1 LSLRDRSIGTKF
13 PWVKTHG
20 YNQNGHD
27 VTKTKMKEKII
38 LALDLS
44 SPEEAR
50 KTVETFRGEV
60 GAFKIGLQLFTA
72 AGASFVREL
81 TGEGVKI
88 FLDLKFHDIPNT
100 VASAAVEAARMGVW
114 MFNVHALGGGE
125 MMRETAGRVRAACA
139 RENLAQ
145 PKMIAVTVLTSSD
158 AETLRETGIVNELS
172 RQVLNLALLAS
183 ECEMDGV
190 VASPREIALIRE
202 GVKRENFLIV
212 TPGVRPTS
220 KAVFATAD
228 DQKRVMTPA
237 EAIAAGSDHLVIGR
251 PILKAGDSLAAVRE
265 IIREMENA
273 QTN

>member
-1 LSLRDRSIGTKF
+1 
-13 PWVKTHG
+13 
-20 YNQNGHD
+20 
-27 VTKTKMKEKII
+27 MKEKII

-50 KTVETFRGEV
+50 KTIDTFRGEV

-81 TGEGVKI
+81 TGEGLRI

-114 MFNVHALGGGE
+114 MFNVHASGGGE
-125 MMRETAGRVRAACA
+125 MMRETVKRVSEACS
-139 RENLAQ
+139 REYLNR
-145 PKMIAVTVLTSSD
+145 PKMIAVTVLTSSN
-158 AETLRETGIVNELS
+158 AETLRETGIQTGPGE
-172 RQVLNLALLAS
+172 QVLNLARLAS

-190 VASPREIALIRE
+190 VASPQEIAMIRK
-202 GVKRENFLIV
+202 GAGQDFLIV
-212 TPGVRPTS
+212 TPGVRQ
-220 KAVFATAD
+220 AVEAAFATAD

-251 PILKAGDSLAAVRE
+251 PILKAADPLEAVRK
-265 IIREMENA
+265 IAREMESTRA
-273 QTN
+273 H

>member
-1 LSLRDRSIGTKF
+1 
-13 PWVKTHG
+13 V
-20 YNQNGHD
+20 
-27 VTKTKMKEKII
+27 KEKII

-50 KTVETFRGEV
+50 KTIDTFRGEV

-114 MFNVHALGGGE
+114 MFNVHASGGSV
-125 MMRETAGRVRAACA
+125 MMRETVKRVSEACA
-139 RENLAQ
+139 GENLGR
-145 PKMIAVTVLTSSD
+145 PKLIAVTVLTSSN
-158 AETLRETGIVNELS
+158 AETLRETGVQTALAE
-172 RQVLNLALLAS
+172 QVLNLARLAS

-190 VASPREIALIRE
+190 VASPQEIAMIRK
-202 GVKRENFLIV
+202 GAGREDFLIV
-212 TPGVRPTS
+212 TPGVRP
-220 KAVFATAD
+220 AFATAD

-251 PILKAGDSLAAVRE
+251 PILQAADPLGAVRKIVE
-265 IIREMENA
+265 EMENA
-273 QTN
+273 RAH